1 MTGTQHNVSMWIDT
15 SFCGLLS
22 QWAST
27 TEIQLSVLILCNTR
41 HYILLN
47 KSFGATQELIHNS
60 LFWLN
65 LNSTELIFWND
76 AIRYVQRMMCIV
88 INWNT
93 KNNNLE
99 ERGKIDT
106 TNTQIRAWLATGTSI
121 KSAGV
126 KLGLWT
132 QNSFLSEIMYV

>member
-1 MTGTQHNVSMWIDT
+1 MDT
-15 SFCGLLS
+15 LCCLPVNQFVFFLLADVYLAEK
-22 QWAST
+22 Q
-27 TEIQLSVLILCNTR
+27 QLSIL
-41 HYILLN
+41 Y
-47 KSFGATQELIHNS
+47 
-60 LFWLN
+60 N
-65 LNSTELIFWND
+65 LWIY
-76 AIRYVQRMMCIV
+76 A
-88 INWNT
+88 T

-132 QNSFLSEIMYV
+132 QTSFLSEIMYV